1 MKASFR
7 LDLAANYENGS
18 MSRILFIITQSE
30 MGGAQRF
37 LLEFA
42 PYLKE
47 RGHQFSVA
55 AGEGDGE
62 ILKHFPGSYF
72 IKNLTR
78 GLNPIKDILALFE
91 ILRIIRK
98 EKPDILFLQST
109 KAGFLGSFAA
119 KLYGLRVVYRIGGW
133 SFRDPRPAW
142 MNKILLWMEKTSA
155 PLKDTI
161 IVNSELD
168 RRLAIEKNIAADDKI
183 VKVYN
188 GIDQN
193 ALDFLPKEEA
203 RKKISNKSQFPN
215 DQTKIVGT
223 IANLYAAKGLEY
235 LIEAAHILS
244 STHHTPYHIQFIVIG
259 EGREREKLESLIKKY
274 NLKNFTLTGRFQDA
288 RRYLKA
294 FDVFVLPSVKE
305 GFPWVVLE
313 AMAAGVPI
321 VATKVGA
328 VSEVIENNKDGFIVR
343 PRDADGLASSINT
356 FLNDKTL
363 AQNIAQNAHEKLK
376 QFSKERM
383 LQESYEA
390 LNV

>member
-244 STHHTPYHIQFIVIG
+244 STHHTPYHIQFIIIG

-328 VSEVIENNKDGFIVR
+328 VPEVIENNKDGFIVR
-343 PRDADGLASSINT
+343 PKDADGLASSINT